1 MLKIKNIGPGAIVAA
16 AFIGPGTITTAT
28 IAGADYGYTLLWAVV
43 FSAFSTVI
51 LQDMSARLGLVTGK
65 GLGEAIKDKI
75 HQPILKQFLLILI
88 MIAVFVGNTAYEAG
102 NLSGAVIAY
111 SDAYNNQTINPV
123 LIILA
128 LLALIILFIGK
139 YALLEKVLIALVAV
153 MGLVFILSAILLKPD
168 IYSIFS
174 SIFMPSIPGDSSKVV
189 IGLIGTTVV
198 PYNLFLHA
206 ATVQEK
212 WNDKKA
218 LNSAR
223 WENLI
228 SILLGGLI
236 TMAILI
242 CAAATTATLGQ
253 SIEGI
258 SSLSNGIKVLFG
270 EQASFL
276 MGLGF
281 LAAGFS
287 SALTAPL
294 AAAYVFAEL
303 MGREKNIQSLHF
315 RIIFVF
321 IIFTGVM
328 VSSMGYKP
336 TWIIFFAQIANGL
349 LLPFLALLL
358 VWTMNDH
365 NLMGE
370 AVNSRWTNITGI
382 LIILVTLILGAKIIL
397 QAMGLF

>member
-1 MLKIKNIGPGAIVAA
+1 MKIKNIGPGAIVAA

-43 FSAFSTVI
+43 FSAFSTVV

-75 HQPILKQFLLILI
+75 HQPFFRQFLLFLI
-88 MIAVFVGNTAYEAG
+88 MLAVFVGNTAYEAG

-111 SDAYNNQTINPV
+111 AEVYSHYSINPV

-139 YALLEKVLIALVAV
+139 YVLLEKVLIALVAL
-153 MGLVFILSAILLKPD
+153 MGFVFILSAILLKPD
-168 IYSIFS
+168 LYSVFS
-174 SIFMPSIPGDSSKVV
+174 SICMPSIPGDSSKVV

-212 WNDKKA
+212 WKGIEA

-228 SILLGGLI
+228 SIVLGGLI

-242 CAAATTATLGQ
+242 CAAATTTKLGQ

-303 MGREKNIQSLHF
+303 MGLEKKIQSLHF
-315 RIIFVF
+315 RLIFVF

-328 VSSMGYKP
+328 VSSIGFKP

-349 LLPFLALLL
+349 LLPFLAILL

-365 NLMGE
+365 KLMGE

-382 LIILVTLILGAKIIL
+382 LIILVTLIIGAKIIL
-397 QAMGLF
+397 QAIGLL